1 MINFNDEV
9 IDASF
14 KKPVIV
20 DFWASWC
27 APCRVLGPVIE
38 KIAEEQ
44 QDTWTLV
51 KVDTEANQ
59 EISTQY
65 GIRSI
70 PSVKMFY
77 EGKIVAEFSGALP
90 RQQILSWLEENLPS
104 EEKNNWSEVETTLL
118 EMEPEE
124 AIDLLTSFHKRFPD
138 HRPSRLALATKCVFS
153 DPGLSSALIADIKIG
168 QEGYDLAQDIHA
180 YTELISLED
189 DAVEPISNLLV
200 GAESDFRK
208 KDFDAGMTKLIE
220 AVTID
225 KNMYKEL
232 PRRASIAMF
241 HLLGAE
247 HPVTKKYRRSFDMA
261 LY

>member
-1 MINFNDEV
+1 MINFNDDV
-9 IDASF
+9 IDASH
-14 KKPVIV
+14 KKPIVV

-44 QDTWTLV
+44 QDVWTLI

-59 EISTQY
+59 EVATQY

-77 EGKIVAEFSGALP
+77 EGKIVGEFAGALS
-90 RQQILSWLEENLPS
+90 RQQILKWLDDHLPS
-104 EEKNNWSEVETTLL
+104 DEKKDWSEL
-118 EMEPEE
+118 ESDLSEMDPFK
-124 AIDLLTSFHKRFPD
+124 AIDALKDFHNKFPN
-138 HRPSRLALATKCVFS
+138 HRPSRLALATKCIFG
-153 DPGLSSALIADIKIG
+153 DPGLAAALISDVKIG

-189 DAVEPISNLLV
+189 DLNEPVSKLLV
-200 GAESDFRK
+200 GAELDFREGE
-208 KDFDAGMTKLIE
+208 FDGGMTKLIE

-225 KNMYKEL
+225 KNLYKEL

-241 HLLGAE
+241 HLLGAA
-247 HPVTKKYRRSFDMA
+247 HPITRKYRRTFDMA